1 MDKKGKIIIVVI
13 VLLLLSAGGAF
24 GVFLMT
30 RQKNDDTND
39 DDTND
44 DTQPAVPQYALYTTP
59 SSAVEEGNSLSINLT
74 TSNVSDDTLYYYQIT
89 GVQQADFSSGQISDT
104 SGLRKNDF
112 PINFQLL
119 DEKPVLTASG
129 GSTESSGETLKF
141 NLYSDPEFTTLL
153 TDITVT
159 INDSGSRTIDLQIEN
174 IIIPLGYAQAAH
186 SFWKVTGRDR
196 LGLVESDNNRTHN
209 RTPNIRV
216 KRGDVLKFTKVPGG
230 GNSLNITYMEES
242 GFNNWGN
249 FPDTSDFEYLQNNG
263 GSFNEVESPADSI
276 GITLGTITWNTEN
289 ATAGLYYYNN
299 NDEFTDQLHVHE
311 VSLPS
316 GVIEIVN

>member
-13 VLLLLSAGGAF
+13 ALLLLSAGGAF
-24 GVFLMT
+24 GVFFMT

-39 DDTND
+39 DAND
-44 DTQPAVPQYALYTTP
+44 DTQPAVPQYALQTTP
-59 SSAVEEGNSLSINLT
+59 SGAVEEGNSLSIDLT

-89 GVQQADFSSGQISDT
+89 GVQQTDFSSGQISNI

-141 NLYSDPEFTTLL
+141 NLYSDPEFANLL

-159 INDSGSRTIDLQIEN
+159 INDSGSRTIDLEIEN
-174 IIIPLGYAQAAH
+174 IIQVQTFTQAVY

-196 LGLVESDNNRTHN
+196 LGLVESDDDRIHN
-209 RTPNIRV
+209 RTPKIQV
-216 KRGDVLKFTKVPGG
+216 KRGDILKFTKVTGG
-230 GNSLNITYMEES
+230 GTLNITYMEQV
-242 GFNNWGN
+242 GFNNYGN
-249 FPDTSDFEYLQNNG
+249 FPNTSDFEYLQNNG
-263 GSFNEVESPADSI
+263 GSFTEVGPPADAS

-299 NDEFTDQLHVHE
+299 NDEFTDALHVHE

-316 GVIEIVN
+316 GVIEIIN